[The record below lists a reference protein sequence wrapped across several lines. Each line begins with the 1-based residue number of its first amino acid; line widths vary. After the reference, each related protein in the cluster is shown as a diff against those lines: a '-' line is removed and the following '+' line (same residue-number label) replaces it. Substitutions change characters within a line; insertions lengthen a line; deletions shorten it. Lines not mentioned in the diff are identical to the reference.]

1 VSPQIDEGEP
11 EPIRKWRERQEE
23 EIRRRDEASATKKQ
37 KTIADAE
44 KAIDDFYAEYNQ
56 KAERNIKRNKE
67 NEAEFLA
74 NLEASLS
81 AGTTWSRIADLI
93 ELQNS
98 QSKTLARAGP
108 GTRDLT
114 RFKEVLLRLK
124 REGDTAPGAG
134 GY

>member
-1 VSPQIDEGEP
+1 MVYTLRMVSPN
-11 EPIRKWRERQEE
+11 R
-23 EIRRRDEASATKKQ
+23 
-37 KTIADAE
+37 
-44 KAIDDFYAEYNQ
+44 
-56 KAERNIKRNKE
+56 E

-74 NLEASLS
+74 ELEASLS
-81 AGTTWSRIADLI
+81 AGTTWTRIADLI

-108 GTRDLT
+108 GTSDLT
-114 RFKEVLLRLK
+114 RYKDVLLRLK